1 MGYCGSEEH
10 TTQWNCSDPK
20 CVNCGQNHHARSKE
34 CMYYIYNTELKLLQ
48 ERTGMSIKEA
58 KLELKV
64 RGIQDPAK
72 KNTYSSITKTTN
84 EIKIHADKHN
94 GACKYK
100 SQDQINALQEK
111 TKIVTNK
118 EMGTNDTD
126 TILTN
131 SFEVLMLEAKGDN
144 TTELALKGCDAQES
158 KDKKRPLE
166 RTPPKT
172 KKPSI
177 KRETSV
183 KP

>member
-72 KNTYSSITKTTN
+72 KNTYSSITKTSN
-84 EIKIHADKHN
+84 EMKMHADKNN
-94 GACKYK
+94 GAHKNK

-118 EMGTNDTD
+118 EMGRNDTD

-131 SFEVLMLEAKGDN
+131 SFEVLINVRNKRRQCYRVSSG
-144 TTELALKGCDAQES
+144 ELRYTGK
-158 KDKKRPLE
+158 
-166 RTPPKT
+166 
-172 KKPSI
+172 
-177 KRETSV
+177 
-183 KP
+183 